1 MAVFKQINSYLLVLS
16 REYGAKSSLVLR
28 SHLLFNIEAPW
39 NNLYRGYNIVECI
52 VYIYGLVKNNLR
64 RKKPMTKS

>member
-28 SHLLFNIEAPW
+28 SHLLFNIEGTRFDAFSEIW
-39 NNLYRGYNIVECI
+39 ALTF
-52 VYIYGLVKNNLR
+52 LR
-64 RKKPMTKS
+64 LPPFIQRTKFD